1 MMSAYLMLIYIL
13 LTVSLVEGIS
23 LMNDGTQQLE
33 RLFGNVGN

>member
-1 MMSAYLMLIYIL
+1 MMSAYLMFIYIL

-23 LMNDGTQQLE
+23 LMNDGTQHLE